1 MGRDGSTMMKAV
13 YILFFSLAAAV
24 PSLAWAQAAKPADKP
39 AVVADKGV
47 VTKAQQLRMRM
58 QLMSLND
65 DQSMAARM
73 NSGLDWSKL
82 SPDQQEKIREEAL
95 AFMGKSEAEQAKLL
109 AHYQRLMRLDAPRRD
124 AYLARAAWLRV
135 VVDSFTPAERQS
147 LEALTPQDRAA
158 RLIERKDQ
166 LVREGKLP
174 ISH

>member
-1 MGRDGSTMMKAV
+1 MKKV
-13 YILFFSLAAAV
+13 LYILFFALATAA

-39 AVVADKGV
+39 V

-73 NSGLDWSKL
+73 NNGLEWSKL

-109 AHYQRLMRLDAPRRD
+109 AYYQRLIRLDAPRRD

-135 VVDSFTPAERQS
+135 VVDSYTPAERQS
-147 LEALTPQDRAA
+147 LEVLPPQDRAA
-158 RLIERKDQ
+158 RLVERKEQ
-166 LVREGKLP
+166 LIREGKLP
-174 ISH
+174 ADPTTAELSTPAVK